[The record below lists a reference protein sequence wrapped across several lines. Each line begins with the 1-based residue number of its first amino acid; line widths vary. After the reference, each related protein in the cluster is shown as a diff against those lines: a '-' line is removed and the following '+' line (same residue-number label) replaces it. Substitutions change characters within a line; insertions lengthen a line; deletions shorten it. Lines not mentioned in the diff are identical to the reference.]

1 MGCNLN
7 GVGADVPPEDRLNV
21 FALVVYIP
29 DPLGAFLDHLRRE
42 LVPLYNPHAH
52 VSVLPPRTISGDW
65 QEASRQ
71 ARTLTESW
79 EPFEVELTAVD
90 IFPFTEVIYIEV
102 GGGAC
107 ELRQMH
113 TAMNRDALLFDEPYP
128 YHPHITLAQEVPHEA
143 VPELFD
149 LAKRR
154 WSEFSAPR
162 TFRVERASFVQN
174 TPPGCWI
181 DLAEYSLGAVARVRR

>member
-1 MGCNLN
+1 MGCDSN
-7 GVGADVPPEDRLNV
+7 GVGARIPPEDRLNV

-29 DPLGAFLDHLRRE
+29 DPLGAFLDDLRRE
-42 LVPLYNPHAH
+42 LVPHYNPHAH
-52 VSVLPPRTISGDW
+52 VSLLPPRPISGDW

-79 EPFEVELTAVD
+79 EPFEVELTAIG
-90 IFPFTEVIYIEV
+90 IFPVTEVIYIEV
-102 GGGAC
+102 GRGAP

-113 TAMNRDALLFDEPYP
+113 AAMNRDALVFDEPYP
-128 YHPHITLAQEVPHEA
+128 YHPHITLAQELPHEA

-154 WSEFSAPR
+154 WREFSASR
-162 TFRVERASFVQN
+162 TFRVERAAFVQN
-174 TPPGCWI
+174 TLPGCWI